1 MGVTLLI
8 SNITKNRM
16 KDGDAFVFSKESGD
30 LLRHIHVPN
39 SQFGT
44 PVSECIAW
52 DPDIVSFAICISY
65 ANGSIWQW
73 KASFDDMSQ
82 GTSSFAVAMLSDE
95 DSTMIRASRSQS

>member
-1 MGVTLLI
+1 MHT
-8 SNITKNRM
+8 

-73 KASFDDMSQ
+73 KASFDDMTQS
-82 GTSSFAVAMLSDE
+82 TSSFAVAMLSDE